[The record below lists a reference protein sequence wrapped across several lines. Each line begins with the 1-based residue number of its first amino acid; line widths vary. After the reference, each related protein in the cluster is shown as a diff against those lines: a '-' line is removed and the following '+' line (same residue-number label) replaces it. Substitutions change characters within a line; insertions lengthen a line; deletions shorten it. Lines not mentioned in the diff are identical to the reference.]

1 MIEREVKY
9 LVDDF
14 KPFRKKLAGLG
25 CEFGPSFF
33 EDNIVFDD
41 DRERLRREGKLLRL
55 RKSDTVTITF
65 KEPVDRIRFKI
76 MEEHEIEVSN
86 FEEAERIIISLG
98 FRKAF
103 RYQKRREVFIS
114 NDTHILLDETPIGN
128 YIEIEGEEDRILELS
143 EQLGLSPD
151 RGTSKNYMELY
162 EEYCAQKNLGIASM
176 NMELCL

>member
-14 KPFRKKLAGLG
+14 NPYRERLSKLGAVLQS
-25 CEFGPSFF
+25 SFF

-41 DRERLRREGKLLRL
+41 EGENLRREGKLLRL
-55 RKSDTVTITF
+55 RKSNTVTITF
-65 KEPVDRIRFKI
+65 KEPVDRTRFKI
-76 MEEHEIEVSN
+76 MEEHEIEVSD
-86 FEEAERIIISLG
+86 FEEAESIITSLG

-114 NDTHILLDETPIGN
+114 DGTHILLDETPIGN

-143 EQLGLSPD
+143 EQLGLQPD
-151 RGTSKNYMELY
+151 RGISKNYMELY
-162 EEYCAQKNLGIASM
+162 WEYCAQKGMKPTDMLF
-176 NMELCL
+176 

>member
-9 LVDDF
+9 LVADF
-14 KPFRKKLAGLG
+14 NPYRERLSKHGAVLQS
-25 CEFGPSFF
+25 SFF

-41 DRERLRREGKLLRL
+41 NRETLRREGKLLRL

-65 KEPVDRIRFKI
+65 KEPVDRTRFKI
-76 MEEHEIEVSN
+76 MEEYEIEVSD

-114 NDTHILLDETPIGN
+114 DDTHILLDETPIGN
-128 YIEIEGEEDRILELS
+128 YIEIEGAEERIMELS
-143 EQLGLSPD
+143 EQLGLLPD

-162 EEYCAQKNLGIASM
+162 REYCAQKGLKPFDM
-176 NMELCL
+176 LF